1 MNTDSRS
8 AKVSRDQVRDH
19 RVDPRFT
26 SCNLRHFL
34 FSTCYNCNLE
44 ALFSISNVTG
54 FTRGLKHN
62 QLKRIERLSTR
73 RVPSDQIV
81 SPELARQMSE
91 ISHETGR
98 QVGVLLNRKGQVEY
112 VMVGNAKQIEMPDF
126 GRARVSSDRF
136 RGLRCIHT
144 HLRGEKLTPDDLTDL
159 ALLRLDLMSIVQVD
173 KASGL
178 PGLVYSAH
186 MLPADSSGLSMNSAI
201 SPSDRNGTT
210 EHIDGAEAGPEG
222 GAAGEPAFAFLE
234 PNIPSQLD
242 TDFTSLINS
251 LEDEMARVRQSAGRR
266 QTGRD
271 QAILISVTTGDSEDA
286 EESLAE
292 LEELALSADVVV
304 LDKIIQRRSQIDPR
318 TVLGK
323 GKLEE
328 LLISSM
334 RLGIDIIIFDTELS
348 PTQVR
353 VLSEATDLK
362 VIDRPQLILD
372 IFAQRAQSREGKLQV
387 ELAQLKY
394 LLPRLVLGQNSA
406 FSRLAGGIGGRGPGE
421 TKLETDRR
429 RVRDRIAQLEK
440 QVDNLGRQ
448 RQERRKNRVQKHLPI
463 ISLVGYTNAGKSTLL
478 NALTRSDVYAEKKM
492 FATLDPTSRRLRLP
506 YEQEVIINDTVGFIR
521 DLPEALVSA
530 FRATLEEISD
540 SDLLVHVTD
549 ASNPRVLQQIGSV
562 GKILDGLDLDH
573 LPQIVVLNKS
583 DLVGAAE
590 RESLKRQ
597 VMLDTSVECVSI
609 SAIHRETLRPMVEAI
624 AARLGKF
631 EVVSS

>member
-1 MNTDSRS
+1 
-8 AKVSRDQVRDH
+8 
-19 RVDPRFT
+19 
-26 SCNLRHFL
+26 
-34 FSTCYNCNLE
+34 
-44 ALFSISNVTG
+44 
-54 FTRGLKHN
+54 
-62 QLKRIERLSTR
+62 
-73 RVPSDQIV
+73 
-81 SPELARQMSE
+81 MSE

-98 QVGVLLNRKGQVEY
+98 QVGVLINRKGQVEY

-126 GRARVSSDRF
+126 GRARASTERF
-136 RGLRCIHT
+136 RGLRCVHT
-144 HLRGEKLTPDDLTDL
+144 HLLGEKLTQDDLTDL
-159 ALLRLDLMSIVQVD
+159 ALLRFDLMSIIQVD
-173 KASGL
+173 KTDGL

-186 MLPADSSGLSMNSAI
+186 LLPA
-201 SPSDRNGTT
+201 NGTRT
-210 EHIDGAEAGPEG
+210 SLSTGVAEVSDKDLRDPS
-222 GAAGEPAFAFLE
+222 EPFEFLE

-251 LEDEMARVRQSAGRR
+251 LENEMARIRQTARRR
-266 QTGRD
+266 QANRD
-271 QAILISVTTGDSEDA
+271 RAILISVTTGQADDA

-292 LEELALSADVVV
+292 LEELATSADVFV
-304 LDKIIQRRSQIDPR
+304 LDKIIQRRPKIDPK

-323 GKLEE
+323 GKLDD
-328 LLISSM
+328 LLIRSM
-334 RLGIDIIIFDTELS
+334 RLGADLIVFDTELT

-394 LLPRLVLGQNSA
+394 LMPRLVLGQNSA

-448 RQERRKNRVQKHLPI
+448 RQERRKNRVQKQLPI

-478 NALTRSDVYAEKKM
+478 NALTQSDVYVEKKM

-521 DLPEALVSA
+521 DLPDALVSA

-540 SDLLVHVTD
+540 SDLIVHVVDT
-549 ASNPRVLQQIGSV
+549 SNPRVLQQIESV
-562 GKILDGLDLDH
+562 GKILADLSFNQI
-573 LPQIVVLNKS
+573 PQIVVLNKS
-583 DLVGAAE
+583 DLLAGDQIE
-590 RESLKRQ
+590 ILKRQ
-597 VMLDTSVECVSI
+597 IMLDRAVECVSI
-609 SAIHRETLRPMVEAI
+609 SAIRRETLRPMVEAVAVRI
-624 AARLGKF
+624 GKF
-631 EVVSS
+631 DVSLV